1 MTRQIKI
8 DDFFHLD
15 LVSDLTLHPNEKE
28 LIYVLNQINDD
39 KEYVANLVHKNLKS
53 GVESQWTFSHDKNGA
68 PVYSLCGKYV
78 AFESNRTVNPQIYI
92 LPTEGCEANQVTTF
106 PYGVLNG

>member
-39 KEYVANLVHKNLKS
+39 KEYVANLVHKDLES
-53 GVESQWTFSHDKNGA
+53 GVESQWTFGHDKNGA
-68 PVYSLCGKYV
+68 PVYSPCGKYV
-78 AFESNRTVNPQIYI
+78 AFERSEERRVGK
-92 LPTEGCEANQVTTF
+92 EGISWGTQHT
-106 PYGVLNG
+106 